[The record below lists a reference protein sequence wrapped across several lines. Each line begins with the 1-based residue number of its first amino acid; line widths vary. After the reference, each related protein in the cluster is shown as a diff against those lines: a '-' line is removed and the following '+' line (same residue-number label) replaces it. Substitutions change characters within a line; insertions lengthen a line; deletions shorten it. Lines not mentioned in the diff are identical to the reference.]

1 MLTHSFSHI
10 GNRYWWI
17 SPLHYKGFTPNSP
30 SAMLG
35 ALESGRLTQPP
46 TTGWRSRYHAR
57 LRPRSGVCR
66 PELPASRCCPSR
78 FDIHPLG

>member
-35 ALESGRLTQPP
+35 ALESVKDAIN
-46 TTGWRSRYHAR
+46 RS
-57 LRPRSGVCR
+57 
-66 PELPASRCCPSR
+66 
-78 FDIHPLG
+78 

>member
-35 ALESGRLTQPP
+35 ALESHQP
-46 TTGWRSRYHAR
+46 TGVLEARGGSRASRRHRRAP
-57 LRPRSGVCR
+57 LWPPAR
-66 PELPASRCCPSR
+66 PERALSASGGPRVGR
-78 FDIHPLG
+78 

>member
-35 ALESGRLTQPP
+35 ALESSEG
-46 TTGWRSRYHAR
+46 
-57 LRPRSGVCR
+57 
-66 PELPASRCCPSR
+66 ASRRDHYPR
-78 FDIHPLG
+78 DHAGTE